1 MGLHAGDLKHQSKSL
16 PCVARIHLVSDVTA
30 RLQGLFQSA
39 HVVIHPEQESK
50 GVHGQLA
57 SIDPNF
63 DVFAVE
69 SLGVWNRWAH
79 VMGPFGWP
87 LCFVDLR

>member
-1 MGLHAGDLKHQSKSL
+1 MFLGSSPLCFIRLSL
-16 PCVARIHLVSDVTA
+16 LDPPVDPPVPAER
-30 RLQGLFQSA
+30 
-39 HVVIHPEQESK
+39 K

-69 SLGVWNRWAH
+69 ILDVK
-79 VMGPFGWP
+79 F
-87 LCFVDLR
+87 